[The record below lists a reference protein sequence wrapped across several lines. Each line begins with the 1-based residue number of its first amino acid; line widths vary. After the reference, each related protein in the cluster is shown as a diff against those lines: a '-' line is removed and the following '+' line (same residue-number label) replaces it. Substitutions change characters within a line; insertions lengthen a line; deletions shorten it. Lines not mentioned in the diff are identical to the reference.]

1 MSVALERR
9 LEKLEQVSSPA
20 RYVWLDGIES
30 REDALLRSGIPANQE
45 DRIVFVGWQQTEQP
59 A

>member
-1 MSVALERR
+1 MSTALERR
-9 LEKLEQVSSPA
+9 IEQLEQADSPA

-30 REDALLRSGIPANQE
+30 REDALHRAGIPANQE
-45 DRIVFVGWQQTEQP
+45 DRVVFVRWQKDQP